1 MKKLA
6 LFSIVLVLTL
16 LLVAGCGGNGA
27 PAQAEVSQATME
39 ATNTATAVPTDT
51 ITPSPTATDTPEP
64 TTTPTS
70 TITPTETSSPT
81 VTSTPTATA
90 TTTPTATPAVKA
102 VKSGK
107 KVPPS
112 GSEFQTCMMD
122 PDCIPTPAPPV
133 ERLQN
138 TENIL
143 LLGTDKREG
152 WGSWRTDSMMLVAI
166 DHDTNQIAVISFP
179 RDLYVYSPIFG
190 QKKKINVLDSL
201 GEKYNLNQGEF
212 KVIKDAYEYNF
223 GIPIDH
229 VVRVHR
235 NAFVELIDAI
245 GGIDIVLDCD
255 LWEISPKDAGGYHV
269 LHLPAGPNHLDGETA
284 LEYAT
289 FRYRTA
295 DWGRARRQQAVLA
308 AMKNQA
314 MQLGLI
320 TKAPQ
325 IWDIIKRNISA
336 DIGFLDMLR
345 YVQYGLNLNMG
356 DIHSHV
362 FSNREL
368 QHAFLP
374 SGAFV
379 LFPKSDG
386 VIKDVLENIYD
397 YVPISVQGTHPK
409 GCPPTPDWADEWLA
423 SQTPTPQPQQ

>member
-1 MKKLA
+1 
-6 LFSIVLVLTL
+6 
-16 LLVAGCGGNGA
+16 
-27 PAQAEVSQATME
+27 
-39 ATNTATAVPTDT
+39 
-51 ITPSPTATDTPEP
+51 
-64 TTTPTS
+64 
-70 TITPTETSSPT
+70 
-81 VTSTPTATA
+81 
-90 TTTPTATPAVKA
+90 
-102 VKSGK
+102 
-107 KVPPS
+107 
-112 GSEFQTCMMD
+112 MMD
-122 PDCIPTPAPPV
+122 ANCIPTPAPPV

-143 LLGTDKREG
+143 LIGTDKREG
-152 WGSWRTDSMMLVAI
+152 WGNWRTDSMMLVAI

-179 RDLYVYSPIFG
+179 RDLYVYSSILG
-190 QKKKINVLDSL
+190 AKKKINVLDSL

-212 KVIKDAYEYNF
+212 KVIKDAYQYNF

-269 LHLPAGPNHLDGETA
+269 LHIPAGSNHLDGETA

-308 AMKNQA
+308 AMKRQA

-325 IWDIIKRNISA
+325 IWDIIKRNVSA

-345 YVQYGLNLNMG
+345 YVQYGLNLNMS
-356 DIHSHV
+356 DIRSHV

-368 QHAFLP
+368 QHAYLP

-379 LFPKSDG
+379 LFPKRDG

-409 GCPPTPDWADEWLA
+409 GCPPTPTWADEWLA
-423 SQTPTPQPQQ
+423 SQTPTPQPQP